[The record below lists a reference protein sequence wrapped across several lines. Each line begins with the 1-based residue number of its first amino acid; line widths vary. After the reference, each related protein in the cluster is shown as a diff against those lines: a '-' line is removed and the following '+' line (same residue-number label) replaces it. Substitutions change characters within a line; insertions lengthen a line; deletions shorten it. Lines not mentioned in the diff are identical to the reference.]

1 MNIEFKIAD
10 SYLNI
15 GDDYWDELGAF
26 YAENVWKLAPD
37 ECTKRVKLCFSS
49 FEYEFAVKWYEISAM
64 SKGKLVG
71 FMRAMRDPD
80 DDTRWRWM
88 TLQSWGQ
95 KYYMNYDEWV
105 DNQGGTVWDKLII
118 IEKHR

>member
-1 MNIEFKIAD
+1 MFRHGYRVKIAD

-64 SKGKLVG
+64 SKVKYLYLVCG
-71 FMRAMRDPD
+71 C
-80 DDTRWRWM
+80 
-88 TLQSWGQ
+88 Q
-95 KYYMNYDEWV
+95 
-105 DNQGGTVWDKLII
+105 I
-118 IEKHR
+118 